1 MQCVVRASGTDR
13 AEASGLRSRRGTE
26 TCPDSNLFSYIVC
39 IGVVG
44 TFKHR
49 FNRDNWSDLI
59 LQFSKK
65 KSDLQELIDN
75 QETGSGTAGHE
86 NKVSLLVR
94 HMAVYL

>member
-1 MQCVVRASGTDR
+1 M
-13 AEASGLRSRRGTE
+13 
-26 TCPDSNLFSYIVC
+26 
-39 IGVVG
+39 G

-49 FNRDNWSDLI
+49 FNRDDWGDLI

-65 KSDLQELIDN
+65 KSDLQALRDN
-75 QETGSGTAGHE
+75 QETGSGAAAHE